1 MAASAMSA
9 NPAGAGVADPQ
20 ALQSF
25 IDKWLA
31 RWPEWGVAQV
41 FVPTSQRQAAVAWF
55 ALRHELTAAAWAG
68 TDRLPGEAKLAW
80 WAEEL
85 QGWAQGRR
93 RHPLGIALQRLP
105 APWMRLAVAL
115 PTLAASRDPA
125 TDSDQAATTL
135 APFADAVAA
144 ISMALFGATT
154 GNVGNGLLA
163 EQLLLRGD
171 AAVPLRRRA
180 RADGALPEQ
189 AAARAWAGE
198 LLRDWPG
205 TGVNARPEQIH
216 AALVHERLGRF
227 ASGSPAA
234 EPASRWRSLWIAW
247 RAARA

>member
-1 MAASAMSA
+1 MSA
-9 NPAGAGVADPQ
+9 IPPDAHADPQ

-41 FVPTSQRQAAVAWF
+41 FVPASQRQSAVAWF

-105 APWMRLAVAL
+105 APWIRLAAGLPAL
-115 PTLAASRDPA
+115 LASREPA
-125 TDSDQAATTL
+125 IDSDQAIAQL
-135 APFADAVAA
+135 EPFAEAVTA
-144 ISMALFGATT
+144 ISTALLGTT
-154 GNVGNGLLA
+154 TDSGKGLLA

-171 AAVPLRRRA
+171 AAVPLRSRA
-180 RADGALPEQ
+180 RTGGALPELS
-189 AAARAWAGE
+189 AARAWAGE
-198 LLRDWPG
+198 MLQCWAG
-205 TGVNARPEQIH
+205 AEGNARSERIH
-216 AALVHERLGRF
+216 AALVRERLRRF
-227 ASGSPAA
+227 AAGSPTA